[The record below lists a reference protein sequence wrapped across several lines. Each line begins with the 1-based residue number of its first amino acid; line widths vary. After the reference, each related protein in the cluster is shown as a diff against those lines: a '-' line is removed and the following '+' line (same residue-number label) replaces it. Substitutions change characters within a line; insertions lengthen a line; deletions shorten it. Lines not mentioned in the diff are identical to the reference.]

1 MPENASYEN
10 PTDLCPQTPVI
21 ETASATTDP
30 ENSNSGPGAYVA
42 FGVVAVILLLLV
54 FVLTSTLS
62 SLGTYIANDI
72 EASGHSK
79 YRDQL
84 EELFDEEL
92 IDRFTEYESGLSA

>member
-1 MPENASYEN
+1 M
-10 PTDLCPQTPVI
+10 
-21 ETASATTDP
+21 
-30 ENSNSGPGAYVA
+30 
-42 FGVVAVILLLLV
+42 LLLV

-92 IDRFTEYESGLSA
+92 IDRFTEYESELSA